1 VGENGRLRGQ
11 LAGVSWRVDQ
21 NTRNDLNG
29 RFHPLF
35 ASYDFS
41 SAEDAEK
48 QREYDEQM
56 PLDLRDGK

>member
-1 VGENGRLRGQ
+1 M
-11 LAGVSWRVDQ
+11 AGVSWRVDQ